1 MGEFI
6 SFSVTAY
13 FAIGITY
20 ILLAA
25 VLGHQI
31 AVIGCVGFVV
41 LWFLLDGKL
50 THLTRFL
57 FGT

>member
-13 FAIGITY
+13 FAIGIAY

-31 AVIGCVGFVV
+31 AVIGCVRFVYFGFCS
-41 LWFLLDGKL
+41 
-50 THLTRFL
+50 TES
-57 FGT
+57 